1 MTFSVFKQI
10 KWPHQKA
17 INQKAQKRIP
27 NKVTTETKMR
37 VERVLSILE
46 ETIEYDLTANSSLE
60 RKKLWKDCKEFV
72 RPKLGRTELTTNDN
86 TVNFIVKIDE

>member
-1 MTFSVFKQI
+1 MAAPKGNKFAGSRKG
-10 KWPHQKA
+10 
-17 INQKAQKRIP
+17 IP

-46 ETIEYDLTANSSLE
+46 ETIEYDLTQISSLE
-60 RKKLWKDCKEFV
+60 RVKLWKDLQEFV

-86 TVNFIVKIDE
+86 TVNFIV